1 MSEFHRQSVDTRR
14 LPPQIL
20 HKWSA
25 TVLSEGFVPFP
36 KKLLRC
42 VHRLFEGPDPMKD
55 LAVVLAIVDF
65 SREKL
70 VRQPSLA
77 FLSFIAGLS
86 EEDVKASLERL
97 KAKSYI
103 QVSGDS
109 ITGLDIKIGG
119 LLAMIE
125 SLTQ

>member
-1 MSEFHRQSVDTRR
+1 
-14 LPPQIL
+14 
-20 HKWSA
+20 
-25 TVLSEGFVPFP
+25 
-36 KKLLRC
+36 
-42 VHRLFEGPDPMKD
+42 MKD